1 MNRRSIPAMLLALAV
16 PGAGHFYLG
25 RRNVAV
31 AYFCIVVFM
40 FAVGVSIDGDLY
52 TTATSGGTTLKMLA
66 SFASM
71 GAGLLYFIAL
81 AMHVSGQ
88 VISSTYEYGSTFTLT
103 AGLMN
108 LLLVLDCWDI
118 ANGRKDPPAAD
129 AETETDGTDG

>member
-1 MNRRSIPAMLLALAV
+1 MNRRSIPAMILALAV

-25 RRNVAV
+25 RRNVAI

-40 FAVGVSIDGDLY
+40 FAVGISIDGDLY
-52 TTATSGGTTLKMLA
+52 TLATSGGGSLKMLA

-71 GAGLLYFIAL
+71 GTGLLYILAL
-81 AMHVSGQ
+81 AMHVSGS
-88 VISSTYEYGSTFTLT
+88 VISATYEYGSTFTLT

-118 ANGRKDPPAAD
+118 ANGRKQPPEDGERGGA
-129 AETETDGTDG
+129 DGTDG

>member
-1 MNRRSIPAMLLALAV
+1 MNGRSIPAMLLALAV

-40 FAVGVSIDGDLY
+40 FAVGLSIDGDLY
-52 TTATSGGTTLKMLA
+52 TPSTSGGGSLKMLA

-71 GAGLLYFIAL
+71 GAGLLYVIAMAL
-81 AMHVSGQ
+81 HVSGS
-88 VISSTYEYGSTFTLT
+88 VISATYEYGSTFTLT

-118 ANGRKDPPAAD
+118 ANGRKDPPAQ
-129 AETETDGTDG
+129 AEPDEADGTDA